1 MPNRNRRSPSPTMIA
16 MVSPSESSRDET
28 TSHEDFYTLTKDSL
42 PQIDV
47 INGAETM
54 IVNGGCT
61 EAKRAVDLED
71 IYFWLKNYLE
81 DDKQKK
87 ISNKARHSSCVASK
101 YDGIKKFKIF
111 DDARCLR
118 TFLEFSPCRRNYIMG
133 KQVYIANDIGI
144 SCLQPWSALKANY
157 WALLVRDKCSGVPK
171 LIGRTKEVF
180 EDGHDFAR

>member
-1 MPNRNRRSPSPTMIA
+1 
-16 MVSPSESSRDET
+16 MVSSSESSSDET

-47 INGAETM
+47 
-54 IVNGGCT
+54 VNGVETLIVDGGCI
-61 EAKRAVDLED
+61 EAERAVDLED
-71 IYFWLKNYLE
+71 IYFWLKNNLK

-118 TFLEFSPCRRNYIMG
+118 TFLELSPCRRNYIIR
-133 KQVYIANDIGI
+133 KQVYIVNA
-144 SCLQPWSALKANY
+144 
-157 WALLVRDKCSGVPK
+157 
-171 LIGRTKEVF
+171 
-180 EDGHDFAR
+180 

>member
-1 MPNRNRRSPSPTMIA
+1 
-16 MVSPSESSRDET
+16 MVSSSESSSDET

-47 INGAETM
+47 
-54 IVNGGCT
+54 VNGVETLIVDGGCI
-61 EAKRAVDLED
+61 EAERAVDLED
-71 IYFWLKNYLE
+71 IYFWLKNNLK

-118 TFLEFSPCRRNYIMG
+118 TFLELSPCRRNYIIRKFLRMLVTLHDGMEVCYG
-133 KQVYIANDIGI
+133 KTQQRV
-144 SCLQPWSALKANY
+144 
-157 WALLVRDKCSGVPK
+157 
-171 LIGRTKEVF
+171 LICTCEN
-180 EDGHDFAR
+180 